1 MPTKKSAPNQSTTY
15 AEIQAEIERLKAEAE
30 VLRQQETADVIAEI
44 KQSIKAYGLTA
55 ADLGLGQKT
64 LRSGRAT
71 KSAAKPAFADG
82 TGNTWVGRGKRPEWL
97 RAALAAGKTMD
108 ELRVS

>member
-1 MPTKKSAPNQSTTY
+1 MPTKKSAPSQSTTY

-30 VLRQQETADVIAEI
+30 ALRQQEIADVIDGI
-44 KQSIKAYGLTA
+44 KESIKAYGLTA
-55 ADLGLGQKT
+55 ADLGLEPKT
-64 LRSGRAT
+64 SRVRRST
-71 KSAAKPAFADG
+71 KSASKPAFADG

-97 RAALAAGKTMD
+97 RAALAAGKTLD